1 MRRHRLRA
9 SKSTALALLL
19 ALGLAWPGVSCAAVP
34 ETVSN
39 QPEKTDSE
47 TPANATDAD
56 AKVDAE
62 VPVTPVDEIAA
73 AETAAP
79 DVPAG
84 SSLLQLDVKI
94 NGVPT
99 GFIAGFYQMADGG
112 LSSTRGELKELG
124 IIAPGEGQVGDV
136 IVLTTLP
143 NVKYD
148 YNEAEQIIDLQIDS
162 SLRTRQ
168 EIDAFGREAATVAS
182 SDRGILLNY
191 SLFSALNT
199 DYGFKQRSTSGLSSY
214 LDARLF
220 SEFGA
225 LEMSGVVATPD
236 FKVASS
242 KRLET
247 TYSFEDPKRLID
259 YQLGDVVSGSMNWTR
274 SVRLGGAKARRNF
287 GLRPDLVTMPLPTVT
302 GTAAVPSTLDV
313 YIGGVR
319 SYSKELKEGP
329 FTVTNIPV
337 YTNEGTAKY
346 TLTDEAGRRVET
358 ESEFYTSPR
367 LLREKLFDFSVD
379 AGFLR
384 ERYGETSFDYGFDD
398 PAVVGNLRYGISDLL
413 TAEAHVEG
421 GLHVQNAGIG
431 ALTAIPKF
439 GTLNVAGSMSRAEG
453 ELGYMLYGA
462 WEKRW
467 GNFSVNAS
475 TQRTF
480 GDYQDLASVQSFK
493 LSGKKEGAVP
503 KAIDQ
508 IGVGYLFPD
517 YDSGIGASF
526 IHAKRNDGTRDLI
539 ASGSVSTTLGRVSL
553 IGGGF
558 YSFGDEKDYGVSISA
573 SIPLGAN
580 YSAASTSAHK
590 RDGQQ
595 LGIDLSKT
603 HEDKEYSLAGRVA
616 ANHRGK
622 GTAFKQSDQNL
633 DARAELRTPVG
644 TVDGSTVLHKD
655 GASLT
660 AGFSGAVVG
669 TKKGILFG
677 RNVGDAFAVVNTGAK
692 GVRVRHENRY
702 VGLSNRNGQLLVP
715 NIVPYTKNKFDID
728 LDDLPLTAQMPE
740 SEYFVVP
747 RSKSGVIVDFNVKG
761 SDKAAIVVIKDNDG
775 KFIESSTEVLLDGT
789 AEPFLMGYDGEVYLT
804 GLGDSNTLTVKRAG
818 GDCTASFNY
827 EGDGQDQAV
836 IGPVTCT
843 LPN

>member
-1 MRRHRLRA
+1 MLRHRLRA
-9 SKSTALALLL
+9 SKSSALALLL
-19 ALGLAWPGVSCAAVP
+19 TLGLAWPGASCAAIP

-39 QPEKTDSE
+39 EPAKTDSE
-47 TPANATDAD
+47 TPADTAD
-56 AKVDAE
+56 DVAKVDSE
-62 VPVTPVDEIAA
+62 VPVTTAD
-73 AETAAP
+73 ETAAAAP
-79 DVPAG
+79 PVLDAPAG
-84 SSLLQLDVKI
+84 ATPLQLDVKI

-99 GFIAGFYQMADGG
+99 GMIAAFYQMTDGG

-124 IIAPGEGQVGDV
+124 IVAPGEGQVGEI

-148 YNEAEQIIDLQIDS
+148 FNEAEQIIDLHIDS
-162 SLRTRQ
+162 NLRVRQ
-168 EIDAFGREAATVAS
+168 EIDAYGREAATVAS

-191 SLFSALNT
+191 SLFSAFNT
-199 DYGFKQRSTSGLSSY
+199 DYGLKNRSISGLSSF
-214 LDARLF
+214 LEARLF
-220 SEFGA
+220 SEFGS
-225 LEMSGVVATPD
+225 LELSGVVATPD
-236 FKVASS
+236 FKVANS

-247 TYSFEDPKRLID
+247 TYSFEDPKRTTD

-319 SYSKELKEGP
+319 SYTKELKEGP

-337 YTNEGTAKY
+337 YTNEGTARY
-346 TLTDEAGRRVET
+346 TLTDATGRRVET
-358 ESEFYTSPR
+358 ESDFYTSPR

-384 ERYGETSFDYGFDD
+384 ERYGEKSFDYVFDD
-398 PAVVGNLRYGISDLL
+398 PAVIGNLRYGISDLL
-413 TAEAHVEG
+413 TAEVHVEG
-421 GLHVQNAGIG
+421 GMHIQNAGIG
-431 ALTAIPKF
+431 ALTAIPQF
-439 GTLNVAGSMSRAEG
+439 GTFNLAGSVSRTEDD
-453 ELGYMLYGA
+453 LGYMLYGA

-467 GNFSVNAS
+467 GNLTINAS
-475 TQRTF
+475 TQRSF
-480 GDYQDLASVQSFK
+480 GDFQDLASVQSFK

-508 IGVGYLFPD
+508 IGIGYLLPD
-517 YDSGIGASF
+517 YDSGVGVSL
-526 IHAKRNDGTRDLI
+526 IHAKRYDGTRDLI
-539 ASGSVSTTLGRVSL
+539 ASGSLSTTYGRVSL

-573 SIPLGAN
+573 SMPLGKT
-580 YSAASTSAHK
+580 YSASSTAAHK

-595 LGIDLSKT
+595 LGIDLSKS
-603 HEDKEYSLAGRVA
+603 HEDKQYSLAGRVGL
-616 ANHRGK
+616 NHRGK
-622 GTAFKQSDQNL
+622 GTAFKQSEQNL
-633 DARAELRTPVG
+633 DTRAELRTPVG
-644 TVDGSTVLHKD
+644 TVDGSAVMHKD
-655 GASLT
+655 RAGMT

-740 SEYFVVP
+740 SEHFVVP

-761 SDKAAIVVIKDNDG
+761 SDKAAIVIIKDSDG
-775 KFIESSTEVLLDGT
+775 KFIENSAEVILDGA

-804 GLGDSNTLTVKRAG
+804 GLEENNKLNVKRAS
-818 GDCTASFNY
+818 GDCVASFEY
-827 EGDGQDQAV
+827 KGDGSEQGV
-836 IGPVTCT
+836 VGPITCT
-843 LPN
+843 SQN

>member
-1 MRRHRLRA
+1 MPRHWSA
-9 SKSTALALLL
+9 SKSSLLALLIT
-19 ALGLAWPGVSCAAVP
+19 LGLAWPGVSHAAVP

-39 QPEKTDSE
+39 EPEKTDSE
-47 TPANATDAD
+47 TPAETAD
-56 AKVDAE
+56 DVAKVDSE
-62 VPVTPVDEIAA
+62 VPVTTADGVAA
-73 AETAAP
+73 AETPVLDAP
-79 DVPAG
+79 VGATP
-84 SSLLQLDVKI
+84 LQLDVKI

-99 GFIAGFYQMADGG
+99 GLIAGFYQMTDGG

-124 IIAPGEGQVGDV
+124 IVALGEGQVSDV

-148 YNEAEQIIDLQIDS
+148 YNEAEQLIDLQIDS

-168 EIDAFGREAATVAS
+168 EIDAHGREAATLAA

-191 SLFSALNT
+191 SLYSALNT
-199 DYGFKQRSTSGLSSY
+199 DYGFKQKSTSGLSSF

-220 SEFGA
+220 SEFGS
-225 LEMSGVVATPD
+225 LELSGVVATPD
-236 FKVASS
+236 FKIANS

-247 TYSFEDPKRLID
+247 TYSFEDPKRMID
-259 YQLGDVVSGSMNWTR
+259 YQLGDVISGSMNWTR

-313 YIGGVR
+313 YVGGVR

-329 FTVTNIPV
+329 FTITNIPV

-346 TLTDEAGRRVET
+346 TLTDETGRRVET
-358 ESEFYTSPR
+358 ESDFYTSPR

-384 ERYGETSFDYGFDD
+384 ERYGEKSFDYGFDD
-398 PAVVGNLRYGISDLL
+398 PAVIANLRYGISDLL

-421 GLHVQNAGIG
+421 GMHIQNAGIG
-431 ALTAIPKF
+431 ALTAIPQF
-439 GTLNVAGSMSRAEG
+439 GTLNVAGSVSRTKDN
-453 ELGYMLYGA
+453 LGYMLYGA

-467 GNFSVNAS
+467 GHFSINAS

-493 LSGKKEGAVP
+493 LSGKKEGAMP
-503 KAIDQ
+503 KAVDQ
-508 IGVGYLFPD
+508 IGIGYRLPD
-517 YDSGIGASF
+517 YETGIGASF
-526 IHAKRNDGTRDLI
+526 IHAKRNDGTRELI
-539 ASGSVSTTLGRVSL
+539 ASGSVSTTFGHVSL

-573 SIPLGAN
+573 SMPLGKN
-580 YSAASTSAHK
+580 YSASSTAAHK
-590 RDGQQ
+590 PDGQQ
-595 LGIDLSKT
+595 IGIDLSKT
-603 HEDKEYSLAGRVA
+603 HEDKQYSVAGRVA

-622 GTAFKQSDQNL
+622 GTALKQSEQNL
-633 DARAELRTPVG
+633 DTRAELRTPVG
-644 TVDGSTVLHKD
+644 TVDGSAVMHKD
-655 GASLT
+655 GAGMT

-702 VGLSNRNGQLLVP
+702 VGSSNRNGQLLVP
-715 NIVPYTKNKFDID
+715 NIVPYSKNKFDID

-740 SEYFVVP
+740 SEHFVVP

-761 SDKAAIVVIKDNDG
+761 SDKAAIVIIKDGSD
-775 KFIESSTEVLLDGT
+775 KFIENSTEVILDG
-789 AEPFLMGYDGEVYLT
+789 APEPFLMGYDGEVYVT
-804 GLGDSNTLTVKRAG
+804 GLGDSNTLTVKRTG
-818 GDCTASFNY
+818 GDCVVSFEY
-827 EGDGQDQAV
+827 KGDGSEQSV
-836 IGPVTCT
+836 VGPVTCT
-843 LPN
+843 SQN

>member
-1 MRRHRLRA
+1 MLRHRLRA
-9 SKSTALALLL
+9 SKSAALALLL
-19 ALGLAWPGVSCAAVP
+19 TLGLASPGVSRAAIP

-39 QPEKTDSE
+39 EPAKTDSE
-47 TPANATDAD
+47 TPADTAD
-56 AKVDAE
+56 TVAKVDAE
-62 VPVTPVDEIAA
+62 VPPTPADAAATAETPVIDA
-73 AETAAP
+73 
-79 DVPAG
+79 PAG
-84 SSLLQLDVKI
+84 ATLLQLDVKI

-99 GFIAGFYQMADGG
+99 GMIAGFFQMADGS

-124 IIAPGEGQVGDV
+124 IVAPGEGQAGDV

-148 YNEAEQIIDLQIDS
+148 YNEAEQIIDLHIDS
-162 SLRTRQ
+162 NLRTKQ
-168 EIDAFGREAATVAS
+168 EIDAYGREAATIAS

-199 DYGFKQRSTSGLSSY
+199 DYGFKNRSISGLSSY
-214 LDARLF
+214 IDARLF

-225 LEMSGVVATPD
+225 LELSGVVATPD
-236 FKVASS
+236 FKVANS

-247 TYSFEDPKRLID
+247 TYSFEDPKRMID

-319 SYSKELKEGP
+319 SYTKELKEGP

-346 TLTDEAGRRVET
+346 TLTDETGRRVET

-398 PAVVGNLRYGISDLL
+398 PAVVGNLRYGISDLF
-413 TAEAHVEG
+413 TAEAHLEG
-421 GLHVQNAGIG
+421 GMHIQNAGIG

-439 GTLNVAGSMSRAEG
+439 GTLNVAGSMSRADG

-467 GNFSVNAS
+467 GNFTINAS

-508 IGVGYLFPD
+508 IGIGYLLPD
-517 YDSGIGASF
+517 YDSGVGASF

-539 ASGSVSTTLGRVSL
+539 ASGSVSTTLGRISL

-580 YSAASTSAHK
+580 YSASSTAAHK
-590 RDGQQ
+590 QDGQQ
-595 LGIDLSKT
+595 LGVDLSKT
-603 HEDKEYSLAGRVA
+603 HEDKQYSLAGRA
-616 ANHRGK
+616 GLNHRGK
-622 GTAFKQSDQNL
+622 GTEFKHSEQNL
-633 DARAELRTPVG
+633 DTRAELRTPVG
-644 TVDGSTVLHKD
+644 TVDGSAIMHKD
-655 GASLT
+655 GASMT

-677 RNVGDAFAVVNTGAK
+677 RNVGDSFAVVNTGAK

-702 VGLSNRNGQLLVP
+702 VGLSNSNGQLLVP

-740 SEYFVVP
+740 SEHFVVP
-747 RSKSGVIVDFNVKG
+747 RSKSGVIVDFNVKA
-761 SDKAAIVVIKDNDG
+761 SDKAAIVIIKDSDG
-775 KFIESSTEVLLDGT
+775 KFIENSSEVILDGA

-804 GLGDSNTLTVKRAG
+804 GLGDNNTITVKRAG
-818 GDCTASFNY
+818 GDCVVAFNY
-827 EGDGQDQAV
+827 DGDGQEQAV

-843 LPN
+843 SAN